1 MFIPSPLAAASRA
14 NVNANRQSDLNKFKE
29 ASARSKSKPISS
41 SSSLHGNSAAGGGT
55 GGRQSHE
62 MEENVSHEDGEGEGG
77 ATGDKESSLPTG
89 GRTRRHTILE
99 GDLEIIFEAH
109 APKIIIPT
117 DSSAQRGYL
126 LLDTGYLVVRG
137 VLSSSSMTW
146 DVKLSDVN
154 AAMPK
159 SVKDM
164 YAYLNQ
170 AEQSLYLIKPFD
182 VHAWWVHAM
191 IQPPT
196 AASHPPPSAPFHPSL
211 FPPFHPTPFHT
222 LPSLSTIR
230 L

>member
-1 MFIPSPLAAASRA
+1 MIRISALPLEITLNKLCTQQLIGMFIPSPLAVGNRT
-14 NVNANRQSDLNKFKE
+14 NVSVNRQSDLNKFKE
-29 ASARSKSKPISS
+29 ASATAKSKSKPIAS
-41 SSSLHGNSAAGGGT
+41 SSSLHTAAGGGSGS
-55 GGRQSHE
+55 GGRPNHDMEDSTSHE
-62 MEENVSHEDGEGEGG
+62 EGEGG
-77 ATGDKESSLPTG
+77 DHGEKEVALPTG

-137 VLSSSSMTW
+137 VLGMRSMTW
-146 DVKLSDVN
+146 DVKLTDVN

-164 YAYLNQ
+164 YSYLNQ

-182 VHAWWVHAM
+182 IHAW
-191 IQPPT
+191 
-196 AASHPPPSAPFHPSL
+196 
-211 FPPFHPTPFHT
+211 
-222 LPSLSTIR
+222 
-230 L
+230 

>member
-1 MFIPSPLAAASRA
+1 MFIPSPLAVGARA
-14 NVNANRQSDLNKFKE
+14 NVSVNRQSDLNKFKE
-29 ASARSKSKPISS
+29 ASATAKSKSKSVSS
-41 SSSLHGNSAAGGGT
+41 SSGSAGAATAGGGGI
-55 GGRQSHE
+55 GGRSNHE
-62 MEENVSHEDGEGEGG
+62 TDDPVTHEEGEGG
-77 ATGDKESSLPTG
+77 EAGEKEVSLPTG

-137 VLSSSSMTW
+137 VLGMHSMTW
-146 DVKLSDVN
+146 DVKLTDVN

-164 YAYLNQ
+164 YSYLNQ

-182 VHAWWVHAM
+182 IHAWWVHYLL
-191 IQPPT
+191 
-196 AASHPPPSAPFHPSL
+196 PPPSTPL
-211 FPPFHPTPFHT
+211 TIKTNILPPP
-222 LPSLSTIR
+222 LIIIR
-230 L
+230 HL